1 MRRLAAALWLALA
14 GPALA
19 QDQAEPAARQ
29 AAGMFDAA
37 EQALRAAEGA
47 TDRIAALSTTVQA
60 YEFGLAALRA
70 GMRNSEQESAVLRA
84 VLQAEETRLSHL
96 LSALV
101 SIRAAPEPRLLL
113 HPSGP
118 RDTIRAGILATEMTP
133 ALLAEV
139 QALRLR
145 LDELSGVRAEQ
156 EAARAE
162 LQRGLD
168 GAREARLALGRAVDE
183 RTDLPQRFVDDPAAL
198 QALAEGVTTLQAF
211 ADSLASAERQ
221 DRLRP
226 RPRAFAASQGR
237 LVPPVIGRV
246 IREAGE
252 ADAAGIARPGV
263 LIRTAPRALVK
274 TPWQAT
280 IRYQG
285 PLLDYKNVMVLE
297 PAQGFLMVLA
307 GLSTVYGQTGDVLPK
322 GAPVGLMG
330 GNDGDGSDL
339 LSPAVESGGQ
349 DETETLYLELRQ
361 DDVPVDPAAWFAFV
375 AR

>member
-1 MRRLAAALWLALA
+1 MKFGAAALCLMLA

-19 QDQAEPAARQ
+19 QDQVAPVARQ

-37 EQALRAAEGA
+37 EQALRVAEGA
-47 TDRIAALSTTVQA
+47 TDRIAALTTTVQA

-70 GMRNSEQESAVLRA
+70 AMRNSEQEASVLRA
-84 VLQAEETRLSHL
+84 VLQAEEARLSQL
-96 LSALV
+96 LSVLV
-101 SIRAAPEPRLLL
+101 SIRGAPEPRLLL

-118 RDTIRAGILATEMTP
+118 RDTIRAGMLATDLTP
-133 ALLAEV
+133 ALLDEV
-139 QALRLR
+139 QSLRGR
-145 LDELSGVRAEQ
+145 LDELAGLRAEQ
-156 EAARAE
+156 EAVQAE

-168 GAREARLALGRAVDE
+168 GARAARLALGRAVDE
-183 RTDLPQRFVDDPAAL
+183 RTDLPRRFIDDPAAL
-198 QALAEGVTTLQAF
+198 QALADGATTLQSF
-211 ADSLASAERQ
+211 AEQLANAERQ

-237 LVPPVIGRV
+237 LAPPVLGTV

-263 LIRTAPRALVK
+263 LIRTAPRALVR

-307 GLSTVYGQTGDVLPK
+307 GLDTVYGRTGDVLPN

-330 GNDGDGSDL
+330 GEDGSGSDL
-339 LSPAVESGGQ
+339 LSAGVESGGQ
-349 DETETLYLELRQ
+349 GGTETLYLELRQ
-361 DDVPVDPAAWFAFV
+361 NDVPVDPAAWFAFV

>member
-1 MRRLAAALWLALA
+1 MRLWAAFLFVFLA
-14 GPALA
+14 GPALS
-19 QDQAEPAARQ
+19 QDQAAPVARQ
-29 AAGMFDAA
+29 AVGMFEAA
-37 EQALRAAEGA
+37 EQALKAAEGA

-60 YEFGLAALRA
+60 YEYGLSALRA

-84 VLQAEETRLSHL
+84 VLEAEEARLSQL
-96 LSALV
+96 LSVLV
-101 SIRAAPEPRLLL
+101 SIRGAPEPRLLL

-118 RDTIRAGILATEMTP
+118 RDTIRAGMLAADLTP
-133 ALLAEV
+133 ALLSEV
-139 QALRLR
+139 QALRVR
-145 LDELSGVRAEQ
+145 LSELAERRQQQ
-156 EAARAE
+156 EVARAE
-162 LQRGLD
+162 LIRGLD

-198 QALAEGVTTLQAF
+198 QSLVRSADTLQSFAEALAQV
-211 ADSLASAERQ
+211 ERQ

-237 LVPPVIGRV
+237 LVPPVLGTLV
-246 IREAGE
+246 REAGE

-307 GLSTVYGQTGDVLPK
+307 GLNTVYGRTGDVLPK

-330 GNDGDGSDL
+330 GDDGDGSYL